1 MEGAT
6 TDVAHTNGQIS
17 DLTKQIE
24 ELELEKDDIQET
36 GINARG
42 LKKER
47 EVELKQRMQELDK
60 ERDSRLQ

>member
-6 TDVAHTNGQIS
+6 SDVAHTNGQIS

-60 ERDSRLQ
+60 ERDSRL